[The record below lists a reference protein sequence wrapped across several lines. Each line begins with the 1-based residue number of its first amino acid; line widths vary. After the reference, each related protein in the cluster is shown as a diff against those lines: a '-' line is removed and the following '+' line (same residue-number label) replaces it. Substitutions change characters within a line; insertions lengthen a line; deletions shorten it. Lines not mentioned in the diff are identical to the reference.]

1 MYEEKL
7 DQQEY
12 EHETEISELKSVYK
26 GEQEKLEDFI
36 GQVKQDIE
44 TIKRSIKRIQDERDQ
59 FVQLKERAS
68 KKKKKLKELLEEK
81 KVLIKQLE
89 ESKGFWERAVKV

>member
-36 GQVKQDIE
+36 G
-44 TIKRSIKRIQDERDQ
+44 
-59 FVQLKERAS
+59 
-68 KKKKKLKELLEEK
+68 
-81 KVLIKQLE
+81 
-89 ESKGFWERAVKV
+89 